1 MAMIRILHKGSF
13 KNIDDFLGKSK
24 KLNFREKLKAYAEL
38 GVVALAANTPMKTGK
53 TASSWGYEIQ
63 ETRNGIKIYWTNSN
77 ENKGVNIAVLIQYG
91 HATGSGGYVQGIDY
105 INPAMRPIF
114 ESIANNLWKEV
125 SG

>member
-1 MAMIRILHKGSF
+1 MIRILHKGSF

>member
-1 MAMIRILHKGSF
+1 MIKILHKGSF
-13 KNIDDFLGKSK
+13 KNIDEFLGKSK

-53 TASSWGYEIQ
+53 TASSWGYEIK